1 VTRPLR
7 VGIQLPEAERRVP
20 WPEYVRVARTA
31 ESVGFDSIWMGDHL
45 LYRDPREPERG
56 PWDAWTLMAGL
67 ATVTSRVRLGPLVA
81 CTAFRNPA
89 VLAKTA
95 ATLAEIAGGRLV
107 VGLGAGWNE
116 PEFRAFGLPWDHR
129 ATRFAESFR
138 IVHALL
144 AGDRVSFDG
153 RFERTEDAV
162 LLPPLSHPIPL
173 MVGSTGDRVL
183 AATLP
188 LADAWNV
195 WGPWY
200 GNDAAGFAEQNRRV
214 EAIAESLGRE
224 PSEIERSVCV
234 FTSLPLEAGEE
245 AIDEGVPPLAGTPL
259 EIARGLQMFAEAGA
273 DEVILVPSPSTER
286 AFRALGEVLA
296 ILDGAA

>member
-1 VTRPLR
+1 

-20 WPEYVRVARTA
+20 WPEYVRIARTA

-45 LYRDPREPERG
+45 LYREPGEPELG
-56 PWDAWTLMAGL
+56 PWDAWTLLAGL

-95 ATLAEIAGGRLV
+95 ATLAEIADGRLTL
-107 VGLGAGWNE
+107 GLGAGWNE

-129 ATRFAESFR
+129 ATRFTESFR

-144 AGDRVSFDG
+144 AGDHVSFDG

-162 LLPPLSHPIPL
+162 LVPPPSHRTPL

-195 WGPWY
+195 WGPWHR
-200 GNDAAGFAEQNRRV
+200 NDPSGFAEQNRRV
-214 EAIAESLGRE
+214 EEMAGSLGRD
-224 PSEIERSVCV
+224 PSQIDRSVCV
-234 FTSLPLEAGEE
+234 FTALPVEPGED
-245 AIDEGVPPLAGTPL
+245 AIDEGVPPLAGTPH
-259 EIARGLQMFAEAGA
+259 EIARGLQTFAEAGA

-286 AFRALGEVLA
+286 AFRAFGEVLS